1 MKFYLS
7 YLKDFSENEYN
18 ECFALMSETRKNAVL
33 RYKNEKDRKL
43 TVLGE
48 HLARKAVS
56 ALLDVDGKEVSFDR
70 DENGKPFVLGLDAEF
85 SISHSGEVVVCA
97 VDKEKIGID
106 IEMIRP
112 INLRVTKIACTENE
126 KEFVFS
132 EDSEEEK
139 RERFFKIWTAK
150 EAYFK
155 WLGTGITKLREVE
168 YSDLIPFCE
177 VFREG
182 DYIITIYKKQTV

>member
-33 RYKNEKDRKL
+33 RHKNEKNRKS

-56 ALLDVDGKEVSFDR
+56 ALLNVDEKDIHFSR
-70 DENGKPFVLGLDAEF
+70 DENGKPFVLNHDVEF

-97 VDKEKIGID
+97 VDKAKIGID
-106 IEMIRP
+106 VEMIRP

-132 EDSEEEK
+132 ADSEEEK
-139 RERFFKIWTAK
+139 KERFFKIWTAK

-155 WLGTGITKLREVE
+155 WLGTGITNLREVE
-168 YSDLIPFCE
+168 YSDLLPFCE